1 MAVVTWWWPKLL
13 PHASVPQFAH
23 NSKCDLDDAP
33 VWLHSFQSVFG
44 VGKGYLGPSVWGLC
58 LSLSLMWK
66 ETCLFSLF
74 LEKTLFTAF
83 IVFALSFW
91 TLVIYVYVF
100 TSAPPVLSPTFSTD
114 FPWMALFL
122 HNILFLALKLFACVY
137 RESRYVCKW
146 SCLCHGNMIFKGLD
160 YITLLHSLHKM
171 FVLVSCCQQSAARAQ
186 SC

>member
-1 MAVVTWWWPKLL
+1 MWFRWCTSMATQFPVSFWSGKRLL
-13 PHASVPQFAH
+13 RPFCMGTMPF
-23 NSKCDLDDAP
+23 
-33 VWLHSFQSVFG
+33 
-44 VGKGYLGPSVWGLC
+44 
-58 LSLSLMWK
+58 SLSHVKGNLLILPFPR
-66 ETCLFSLF
+66 ENT
-74 LEKTLFTAF
+74 FTAF